1 MAITRTHRAL
11 PEYNPPRDKQIL
23 TAGRHHGN
31 PGDETA
37 GMDHENLPYRRV
49 SPRLIPLR
57 QINNA
62 IGFGLFFLVLIV
74 TVLVIQFAS
83 PLFLLSGTAY
93 LLYLLPVGV
102 LVWGIV
108 LACIIPRQVRAM
120 GYLENRDDLVLRRGI
135 LFRNQVAVPYG
146 RIQYVDI
153 HQGPLQ
159 RAFGVTQISITTAGG
174 GTAST
179 FEGLPMVEAER
190 LRDELTQ
197 RGYARLAELA
207 DS

>member
-1 MAITRTHRAL
+1 
-11 PEYNPPRDKQIL
+11 
-23 TAGRHHGN
+23 
-31 PGDETA
+31 
-37 GMDHENLPYRRV
+37 MDHEQLAYRRV

-57 QINNA
+57 QLQNA
-62 IGFGLFFLVLIV
+62 IGFGIFFLVLVVPLLIIQLAYPPFFDNAV
-74 TVLVIQFAS
+74 AYVLYV
-83 PLFLLSGTAY
+83 
-93 LLYLLPVGV
+93 LPFGV

-108 LACIIPRQVRAM
+108 LACIIPRQVRAL
-120 GYLENRDDLVLRRGI
+120 GYLENHDDLLLRRGI
-135 LFRNQVAVPYG
+135 LFKHQVAVPYG

-153 HQGPLQ
+153 RQGPLQ
-159 RAFGVTQISITTAGG
+159 RIFSVTQIAITTAGG

-207 DS
+207 GS